1 MEKKEEEEE
10 EEEEE
15 EKSHTLSHFFS
26 QSKNIN
32 RSKKNESTLFEK
44 KSREKRSNDMY

>member
-1 MEKKEEEEE
+1 MEKKEE

-32 RSKKNESTLFEK
+32 RSKKKNESTLFE
-44 KSREKRSNDMY
+44 